1 MLVLSGLANDIGRAN
16 LDIIFYIQSIT
27 SDDL

>member
-1 MLVLSGLANDIGRAN
+1 MLVLSGLANDIGRTN